1 MKVNIFTKI
10 ILSSALFSVA
20 GGASAAAFQL
30 AEVSSSGLGRAFS
43 GEAAI
48 AENASVVATNP
59 ALMTMFKNKQFS
71 VGGIYVDSRIHLKGK
86 VELGVG
92 SDTNLMQVDGSNN
105 NVVPGA
111 LVPNL
116 YFVAPINDRFALG
129 AGMNVNFGLKSEYKK
144 DYSAGVFGGTTELG
158 TVNFNISGAYRVTKG
173 LSFGLGL
180 NAVYAGAKVERTAGI
195 LSDVLKLQDKKI
207 AGRDGRYEQLAKLE
221 KEYEEK
227 VKLLDRITEVE
238 RKKDLVAQLES
249 YKKGIE
255 NAHFVINTAK
265 EVQGKEHVVT
275 RLEDKNAWG
284 FGWNAGLVYEFNERN
299 RVGLAYHSKV
309 DIDFRDR
316 NALSYAPSATKTT
329 EEFIRDHRI
338 AVIGSGGLT
347 LNLPAYWEI
356 SGFHQLTDRF
366 AVSYSYKY
374 TQWNRFKK
382 LHAKYDDG
390 KEAFSKNENYRNNS
404 RLGLGVSYDV
414 NDNLRLRAGIAYDEA
429 AAESH
434 PSASIP
440 DTDRTWFSL
449 GATYKITPNLSVD
462 AGFAHLRGKK
472 VNFIEQQFFAGG
484 VANIKATY
492 QSTAKANLYGLNLNY
507 SF

>member
-1 MKVNIFTKI
+1 M
-10 ILSSALFSVA
+10 
-20 GGASAAAFQL
+20 
-30 AEVSSSGLGRAFS
+30 
-43 GEAAI
+43 
-48 AENASVVATNP
+48 
-59 ALMTMFKNKQFS
+59 
-71 VGGIYVDSRIHLKGK
+71 
-86 VELGVG
+86 
-92 SDTNLMQVDGSNN
+92 
-105 NVVPGA
+105 
-111 LVPNL
+111 
-116 YFVAPINDRFALG
+116 
-129 AGMNVNFGLKSEYKK
+129 
-144 DYSAGVFGGTTELG
+144 
-158 TVNFNISGAYRVTKG
+158 
-173 LSFGLGL
+173 
-180 NAVYAGAKVERTAGI
+180 
-195 LSDVLKLQDKKI
+195 
-207 AGRDGRYEQLAKLE
+207 
-221 KEYEEK
+221 
-227 VKLLDRITEVE
+227 
-238 RKKDLVAQLES
+238 
-249 YKKGIE
+249 
-255 NAHFVINTAK
+255 
-265 EVQGKEHVVT
+265 
-275 RLEDKNAWG
+275 
-284 FGWNAGLVYEFNERN
+284 
-299 RVGLAYHSKV
+299 
-309 DIDFRDR
+309 
-316 NALSYAPSATKTT
+316 
-329 EEFIRDHRI
+329 
-338 AVIGSGGLT
+338 
-347 LNLPAYWEI
+347 NLPAYWEI

-429 AAESH
+429 AVESH